1 MSKYAKISAGL
12 LAAWFAFS
20 LFSSAM
26 HLYRND
32 PNTPPIALGIAVLAP
47 IVLFLVWFASSPGF
61 RQFVLSMSP
70 FTLTLV
76 QSLRTAGFVFLVL
89 GVYKILPGFFAWSAG
104 WGDIAIGVTAPFAAL
119 WLAKPGHRK
128 GFIFWQVLGITD
140 LVNALALGTL
150 SGIIDPHGIPTGAM
164 TVLPMSYIPTF
175 AVPLFLILHIICI
188 AQARR
193 WSADLVAPGNRFRT
207 AMLQGQE

>member
-26 HLYRND
+26 HLYRNE

-47 IVLFLVWFASSPGF
+47 IVLFLIWFTSSPGF
-61 RQFVLSMSP
+61 RQFVLSLSP

-89 GVYKILPGFFAWSAG
+89 GAYKILPGFFAWSAG

-119 WLAKPGHRK
+119 RLANPEHRK
-128 GFIFWQVLGITD
+128 GFVFWQVLGITD

-150 SGIIDPHGIPTGAM
+150 SGIVDPHGIPTGAM

-193 WSADLVAPGNRFRT
+193 WPAAFAEPGNRFRT